1 MAAPLAFSSSDKAK
15 PAADGSTLSPFRH
28 PAFTVLWLA
37 TVVSNVGVWMQNAA
51 AGWLMTG
58 LTSDPFLVSLVQVAT
73 SVPVFL
79 FALPAG
85 ALADIVDR
93 RRLLIAMQVAAA
105 VLVAAFGFLVHAGR
119 VTPGVLLA
127 FVVLAGTAAALIMPA
142 WQSIVPQLVPRAH
155 LQPAVALNS
164 IGVNISR
171 AIGPAL
177 AGLVI
182 TVWGLASPFWV
193 NTATTLGVIAALIWW
208 HPKEDAAARHLP
220 PERFH
225 RAIAA
230 GLRHARYNP
239 HLRATLIRSAG
250 FFIVASAYWALLPLV
265 ARRQIAGGPA
275 LYGILLGAIGA
286 GAVCAAFVLPLLK
299 RHLGPDRLV
308 AAAVIGTAAALILF
322 GLARQPPIALVASV
336 LAGISWI
343 SVLATLNVSAQVA
356 LPGWVRGRGLSI
368 FVAVMFGSLTVGS
381 ALWGQVAVWA
391 GLPAAHFTAAAAAL
405 ITIPLLWS
413 WKLQSGAALD
423 LTPSMHW
430 PEPVLAQEVEED
442 RGPVLV
448 TVEYLIRPEDR
459 TPFLVA
465 LSKLGDERRR
475 DGAFD
480 WWIFEDVAKP
490 GRFVETFMLDSWIEH
505 MRQHARVSNTDRE
518 LQERVRGFQ
527 IQGTPQVTHLIAA
540 SSVKVPGECKSDAG
554 GRGGRLDG

>member
-1 MAAPLAFSSSDKAK
+1 MVSSSSEKTK
-15 PAADGSTLSPFRH
+15 PPGEGSTLAPFRH

-58 LTSDPFLVSLVQVAT
+58 LAPDPFLVSLVQVAT
-73 SVPVFL
+73 SVPMFI

-105 VLVAAFGFLVHAGR
+105 VLVAAFGFLVHAGGA
-119 VTPGVLLA
+119 TPGVLLV

-142 WQSIVPQLVPRAH
+142 WQAIVPQLVPRAR
-155 LQPAVALNS
+155 LQAAVALNS
-164 IGVNISR
+164 VGLNISR

-182 TVWGLASPFWV
+182 TVWGLASPFWI
-193 NTATTLGVIAALIWW
+193 NAATALGVIAALIWW
-208 HPKEDAAARHLP
+208 HPKEDLAAGRLP
-220 PERFH
+220 PERFY
-225 RAIAA
+225 RAMTV

-239 HLRATLIRSAG
+239 HLRATLIRAAG
-250 FFIVASAYWALLPLV
+250 FFVIASAYWALLPLV
-265 ARRQIAGGPA
+265 ARYQIAGGPA
-275 LYGILLGAIGA
+275 VYGLLLGAIGA
-286 GAVCAAFVLPLLK
+286 GAVGAAFVLPLLK

-308 AAAVIGTAAALILF
+308 AAGVIGTAAALILF
-322 GLARQPPIALVASV
+322 GLARQPPVALVASV

-381 ALWGQVAVWA
+381 AVWGKVAVWA
-391 GLPAAHFTAAAAAL
+391 GLPAAHFTAATAAL
-405 ITIPLLWS
+405 ITVPLLWS
-413 WKLQSGAALD
+413 WKLQTGAALD

-430 PEPVLAQEVEED
+430 PEPVLVQEVEEH

-448 TVEYLIRPEDR
+448 TVEYLIRLENR
-459 TPFLVA
+459 TPFLIA

-490 GRFVETFMLDSWIEH
+490 GRFVETFMLDSWMEH

-518 LQERVRGFQ
+518 LQEWVRSFH
-527 IQGTPQVTHLIAA
+527 IQGTPQVTHFLAA
-540 SSVKVPGECKSDAG
+540 SS
-554 GRGGRLDG
+554 

>member
-1 MAAPLAFSSSDKAK
+1 MHLVSAVDASARLPDRSDATRS
-15 PAADGSTLSPFRH
+15 AWTPFHHR
-28 PAFTVLWLA
+28 AFTVLWIA

-51 AGWLMTG
+51 AGWLMTS
-58 LTSDPFLVSLVQVAT
+58 LAPDPFMVSLVQVAT
-73 SVPVFL
+73 SVPMLL

-93 RRLLIAMQVAAA
+93 RRLLIAMQVATAI
-105 VLVAAFGFLVHAGR
+105 LVAAFGFLVHADR

-127 FVVLAGTAAALIMPA
+127 FVVLAGTAAALIMPT
-142 WQSIVPQLVPRAH
+142 WQSIVPQLVPRER

-164 IGVNISR
+164 VGVNISR

-193 NTATTLGVIAALIWW
+193 NAATSLGVIAALIWW
-208 HPKEDAAARHLP
+208 HPKEDVRAGRLP
-220 PERFH
+220 PERFY
-225 RAIAA
+225 RAIST

-239 HLRATLIRSAG
+239 HLRATLIRAAG
-250 FFIVASAYWALLPLV
+250 FFVAASAYWALLPLV
-265 ARRQIAGGPA
+265 ARDQIAGGPA
-275 LYGILLGAIGA
+275 LYGLLLGAIGA

-299 RHLGPDRLV
+299 RHLGPDRLF
-308 AAAVIGTAAALILF
+308 AAAVIGTAAAMILF
-322 GLARQPPIALVASV
+322 GLARQPSVALVASV

-343 SVLATLNVSAQVA
+343 SALATLNISAQVA

-381 ALWGQVAVWA
+381 ALWGKVALWA
-391 GLPAAHFTAAAAAL
+391 GLPATHFTAAAAAL
-405 ITIPLLWS
+405 ITIPLLRS
-413 WKLQSGAALD
+413 WKLQTGTALD

-430 PEPVLAQEVEED
+430 AEPVLAQEVEED

-459 TPFLVA
+459 APFLAA
-465 LSKLGDERRR
+465 LTKLGDERRR

-480 WWIFEDVAKP
+480 WWLFEDVEKP

-518 LQERVRGFQ
+518 FQERVRGFH
-527 IQGTPQVTHLIAA
+527 IQGTPQVTHFLAA
-540 SSVKVPGECKSDAG
+540 SS
-554 GRGGRLDG
+554 

>member
-1 MAAPLAFSSSDKAK
+1 MSAMDASARLPDRSDATRS
-15 PAADGSTLSPFRH
+15 AWTPFRDR
-28 PAFTVLWLA
+28 AFTVLWIA

-58 LTSDPFLVSLVQVAT
+58 LTADPFLVSLVQVAT
-73 SVPVFL
+73 SVPMFL

-85 ALADIVDR
+85 ALSDIVDR
-93 RRLLIAMQVAAA
+93 RRLLIAMQVVAA

-127 FVVLAGTAAALIMPA
+127 FVAMAGTAAALIMPA
-142 WQSIVPQLVPRAH
+142 WQTIVPQLVPRTR

-164 IGVNISR
+164 VGLNISR

-193 NTATTLGVIAALIWW
+193 NAATTTGVIAALIWW
-208 HPKEDAAARHLP
+208 HPKEDAAAGRLP
-220 PERFH
+220 PERFY
-225 RAIAA
+225 RAIST
-230 GLRHARYNP
+230 GLRHARYNTD
-239 HLRATLIRSAG
+239 LRATLIRAAG
-250 FFIVASAYWALLPLV
+250 FFVMASAYWALLPLV
-265 ARRQIAGGPA
+265 ARYQIAGGPA
-275 LYGILLGAIGA
+275 LYGLLLGAIGA

-299 RHLGPDRLV
+299 RYLGPDRLV
-308 AAAVIGTAAALILF
+308 AAAVIGTAAAMILF
-322 GLARQPPIALVASV
+322 GLARQPPVALVASV

-343 SVLATLNVSAQVA
+343 SALATLNVSAQVA
-356 LPGWVRGRGLSI
+356 LPDWVRGRGLSI
-368 FVAVMFGSLTVGS
+368 FVAAMFGSLTVGS
-381 ALWGQVAVWA
+381 ALWGKVALWA
-391 GLPAAHFTAAAAAL
+391 GLSAAHFIAATAAL
-405 ITIPLLWS
+405 VTIPLLWK
-413 WKLQSGAALD
+413 WKLQTGAALD

-430 PEPVLAQEVEED
+430 PEPVLAHEVEQD

-459 TPFLVA
+459 TTFLVA

-518 LQERVRGFQ
+518 LQERVRDFH
-527 IQGTPQVTHLIAA
+527 IQGTPQVTHFVAA
-540 SSVKVPGECKSDAG
+540 SS
-554 GRGGRLDG
+554 

>member
-1 MAAPLAFSSSDKAK
+1 MATPSVSSSSE
-15 PAADGSTLSPFRH
+15 PATPATEGSTLAPFHH
-28 PAFTVLWLA
+28 PTFAVLWLA

-58 LTSDPFLVSLVQVAT
+58 LTVDPFLVSLVQVAT
-73 SVPVFL
+73 SVPMLL

-85 ALADIVDR
+85 ALADLVDR
-93 RRLLIAMQVAAA
+93 RRLLIAMQIAAA
-105 VLVAAFGFLVHAGR
+105 VLVAGFGLLVHAGR

-142 WQSIVPQLVPRAH
+142 WQSIVPQLVPRAQ
-155 LQPAVALNS
+155 LQPAVALN
-164 IGVNISR
+164 GVGLNISR

-177 AGLVI
+177 AGVVI
-182 TVWGLASPFWV
+182 TVWGLASPFWI
-193 NTATTLGVIAALIWW
+193 NAATTIGVIAALIWW
-208 HPKEDAAARHLP
+208 HPKEDAAALRLP
-220 PERFH
+220 SERFH
-225 RAIAA
+225 RAIIA

-239 HLRATLIRSAG
+239 HLRATLIRAAG

-265 ARRQIAGGPA
+265 ARQQIEGGPA
-275 LYGILLGAIGA
+275 LYGLLLGAIGV

-308 AAAVIGTAAALILF
+308 AVAVTGTAAALMLF

-343 SVLATLNVSAQVA
+343 AVLATVNVSAQLA

-368 FVAVMFGSLTVGS
+368 YVAVMFGSLTLGS
-381 ALWGQVAVWA
+381 ALWGKVAALA
-391 GLPAAHFTAAAAAL
+391 GLPAAHFIAAIGAL
-405 ITIPLLWS
+405 ITIPLLRS
-413 WKLQSGAALD
+413 WKLQTGAALD

-430 PEPVLAQEVEED
+430 PEPVLAQEVEQD

-518 LQERVRGFQ
+518 LQERVRSFH
-527 IQGTPQVTHLIAA
+527 IQGAPQVTHLLAA
-540 SSVKVPGECKSDAG
+540 SS
-554 GRGGRLDG
+554 